1 MSARRE
7 TETEAGVRR
16 DLAAAYRL
24 IALDGMDDGISTHI
38 SARLPEAEPSGEGRH
53 DEEERFLLNPF
64 GLRFEEIRAEDLVT
78 VAADGTVLDDPTGL
92 GINPAGFT
100 IHSAIHA
107 ARPEVAC
114 VLHTHTVAGVALSCL
129 AEGLAPLNQWALQFH
144 DRLAYHDYEGIA
156 LDLDERQRL
165 TDDLGPHMAMV
176 LRQHGLLTCGRSVG
190 EAFLRMRDLERSC
203 QTQLAAQATGQPL
216 LAASPAMAEHVA
228 RQYEAWAESPAG
240 TALAWQAE
248 RRRLPSP
255 FHSPERG

>member
-1 MSARRE
+1 MSAPRE
-7 TETEAGVRR
+7 TEASVRR

-38 SARLPEAEPSGEGRH
+38 SARLPVEAPHGEAGQQ
-53 DEEERFLLNPF
+53 ERFLLNPF

-129 AEGLAPLNQWALQFH
+129 AEGLAPLNQWAMQFH

-156 LDLDERQRL
+156 LDLDERRRL
-165 TDDLGPHMAMV
+165 TADLGPHLAMV

-203 QTQLAAQATGQPL
+203 QAQLAAQATGQTL

-248 RRRLPSP
+248 RRRLPT
-255 FHSPERG
+255 HSPDTDRG